1 MKRGAAPKRTRER
14 LRAISYS
21 TVATQGGD
29 YLGPAKPRRLITRV
43 RFVNTIINREAG
55 VCTLRIIQPTP

>member
-1 MKRGAAPKRTRER
+1 MN
-14 LRAISYS
+14 
-21 TVATQGGD
+21 D
-29 YLGPAKPRRLITRV
+29 PAKPRRLITRV